1 MTTQRNEG
9 RWSPDEHARFL
20 EGLALYPK
28 SPSKHAEHIR
38 TRDVTQVNNYKQA
51 HKKRQ
56 EKAAAAA
63 AAAAETTASAVQP
76 ATPPRPRATDAPP
89 AAPPS
94 EETLRPPPS
103 ATREDQDGVEEF
115 KEETPAETSAAPARE
130 ETPHEEDHDVEV
142 RQDAPSV
149 VTSDTAQSSQSEDSV
164 TFVLAVMNTKDSGN
178 VRKPAANPGI
188 TQTAAYLFPSVMTCF
203 KLYTMNEF
211 GSVPAAWLLSEV
223 PWVLGGGN
231 MSSLSQ
237 CAPDGASSRLE
248 TKNRPDAAVVWGAKY
263 AEGSE
268 ALRLVRLSDRGT
280 GEHYVEVQRGEN
292 IIDRVDLQH
301 LDESDRDLY
310 DQMLVR
316 VAAARLT
323 LAPDGQCL
331 VLSYHGPS
339 SQGKLDKKCRFLGW
353 LLQLAR
359 SLANL
364 LKIPVVVGGDFNLD
378 VSKLEVRKELGDAAK
393 GAELV
398 KYKVNQRREDKN
410 VLDWLYLI
418 NPRDGFTC
426 LVCERCEAIDPA
438 QPFRDYFAAEEN
450 FTLHENFFDHDA
462 LLARLR
468 LKASL
473 KFKFWSSFNYQHQ
486 YHHWVP
492 SSLCCPCATVES

>member
-1 MTTQRNEG
+1 MPR
-9 RWSPDEHARFL
+9 P
-20 EGLALYPK
+20 
-28 SPSKHAEHIR
+28 
-38 TRDVTQVNNYKQA
+38 RDVWTDEKHQLFVEAYERYGRSSQDIAAHIGDGMTVQQVDNYKA
-51 HKKRQ
+51 KYKKRQ
-56 EKAAAAA
+56 KEA

-89 AAPPS
+89 AAPVS

-103 ATREDQDGVEEF
+103 ATHEDQDGEDQDGMEEF

-142 RQDAPSV
+142 RQDASSV
-149 VTSDTAQSSQSEDSV
+149 VTSDAVQRNQSEDSV

-188 TQTAAYLFPSVMTCF
+188 TQTAAYLFPSIMTCL
-203 KLYTMNEF
+203 KQYTMNEF

-237 CAPDGASSRLE
+237 LAPDGASSRL
-248 TKNRPDAAVVWGAKY
+248 KPSNRPDAAVVWGAKF
-263 AEGSE
+263 AEGAE
-268 ALRLVRLSDRGT
+268 ALTFGQVLHDRRTKEYYFMVEMARESLRVRLPESIVNTGNADQYDR
-280 GEHYVEVQRGEN
+280 
-292 IIDRVDLQH
+292 
-301 LDESDRDLY
+301 
-310 DQMLVR
+310 MLER

-323 LAPDGQCL
+323 LAPFGQCL
-331 VLSYHGPS
+331 FLSYHGPS
-339 SQGKLDKKCRFLGW
+339 TGVGDDWKCLLLRL

-359 SLANL
+359 GLANL
-364 LKIPVVVGGDFNLD
+364 LEIPAVLGGDFNVDARL
-378 VSKLEVRKELGDAAK
+378 LGDATK

-398 KYKVNQRREDKN
+398 HYPVTQRREDKN